1 MPRKDPAANRK
12 WRREHYAASA
22 AVRAGVKASR
32 VKWENSS
39 PEHKASVLEDLR
51 QRRVAVRDFVRAHK
65 MRVGCADCGY
75 CSNAA
80 ALDLHHHGTEKNDTI
95 MSGRPC
101 VRASSLSIGEMTDQD
116 LLAAALDDD
125 ELYAELA
132 LHIVSN
138 GKIVPFI
145 YNQPQRIFDA
155 ACTKQLKERGKV
167 QMLVLKARQMG
178 LSTVI

>member
-80 ALDLHHHGTEKNDTI
+80 ALDLHHHGTEKNDSVAMMRSIPRARAEIALCTVLCANCHRI
-95 MSGRPC
+95 HHHNEREAL
-101 VRASSLSIGEMTDQD
+101 RAS
-116 LLAAALDDD
+116 
-125 ELYAELA
+125 
-132 LHIVSN
+132 
-138 GKIVPFI
+138 K
-145 YNQPQRIFDA
+145 
-155 ACTKQLKERGKV
+155 
-167 QMLVLKARQMG
+167 
-178 LSTVI
+178 